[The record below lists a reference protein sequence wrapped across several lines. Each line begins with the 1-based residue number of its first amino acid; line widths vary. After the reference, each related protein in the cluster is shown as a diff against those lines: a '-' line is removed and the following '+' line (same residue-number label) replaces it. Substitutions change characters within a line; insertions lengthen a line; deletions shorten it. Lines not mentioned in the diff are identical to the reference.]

1 MNIKEEIVSICR
13 TKLLN
18 SISTLQAAMHELQ
31 EQANDYGQ
39 PKDRY
44 DSFKTQLLRRRD
56 MLAQQLAKEL
66 NELKLLD
73 KINTGLKSDFVG
85 FGSVIFTDELNYFAG
100 IGLGKIETSAG
111 PFFTVSM
118 PVPITTA
125 LLNKKPGDSII
136 FRDKK
141 ILIKNVQ

>member
-1 MNIKEEIVSICR
+1 MNIKEEIVGLCR
-13 TKLLN
+13 TKLLS

-66 NELKLLD
+66 NELNLLD
-73 KINTGLKSDFVG
+73 KINTGQISETIG
-85 FGSVIFTDELNYFAG
+85 FGSVIITDELNYFTG

-111 PFFTVSM
+111 TFFTVSM

-125 LLNKKPGDSII
+125 LLHKKPGDSII

>member
-1 MNIKEEIVSICR
+1 MNIKEEIVGLCR
-13 TKLLN
+13 TKLLA

-44 DSFKTQLLRRRD
+44 DSFKTQLLRRKD

-66 NELKLLD
+66 NELKLLE
-73 KINTGLKSDFVG
+73 KINIGAKSEKIG
-85 FGSVIFTDELNYFAG
+85 FGSVIFTDDLNYFTG
-100 IGLGKIETSAG
+100 IGLGKIDTSAG
-111 PFFTVSM
+111 TFYTISMLVPLATV
-118 PVPITTA
+118 